1 MENLQLHSSGLDD
14 HFESIKQRYNALKKK
29 IKGNDQLNT
38 SEKKTELEK
47 LNQLLK
53 KEKQDLE
60 NNLY

>member
-1 MENLQLHSSGLDD
+1 MKNLQLHSSGLDD
-14 HFESIKQRYNALKKK
+14 HFESIKQKYNALKKK
-29 IKGNDQLNT
+29 IKDNNQLNP

>member
-14 HFESIKQRYNALKKK
+14 HFESIKQKYNALKKK
-29 IKGNDQLNT
+29 VKDNDQLNT

-47 LNQLLK
+47 LNQLFK

>member
-1 MENLQLHSSGLDD
+1 MKNLQLHSSGLDD
-14 HFESIKQRYNALKKK
+14 HFESIKQKYNALKKK
-29 IKGNDQLNT
+29 IKDNDQLNT

>member
-14 HFESIKQRYNALKKK
+14 HFESIKQKYNALKKK
-29 IKGNDQLNT
+29 IKDNDQLNV

>member
-14 HFESIKQRYNALKKK
+14 HFESIKQKYNALKKK
-29 IKGNDQLNT
+29 IKDNDQLNT